1 MNIYGCFFIVI
12 EWGEGCCVWD
22 IEGKEY
28 LDFVVGIVI
37 CIFGYV
43 YLVMMVIVLE

>member
-1 MNIYGCFFIVI
+1 MNIYGCFFIVF
-12 EWGEGCCVWD
+12 ERGEGCCVWD

-28 LDFVVGIVI
+28 FDFVVGIVI

-43 YLVMMVIVLE
+43 YYVMMVIVLE